1 MKNTKRLG
9 FLLILIPLG
18 LFIRYLD
25 LQVFDGFLSDNQ
37 TVDHIKFI
45 GVLVV
50 VVSVLLTA
58 ILYFDKKSNT

>member
-1 MKNTKRLG
+1 MKITKRLG

-25 LQVFDGFLSDNQ
+25 LQVFDGFLADNQ
-37 TVDHIKFI
+37 TKDHFKFI

-50 VVSVLLTA
+50 VVAVLLSA
-58 ILYFDKKSNT
+58 VLYFDKKTNS